1 MGKTLIIAEKPSV
14 MNDLA
19 KALNKALGKFEKKGT
34 GRDIHYE
41 NDDAIIT
48 SAVGH
53 LVELRGDG
61 GGAERGRNSRGN
73 STCSRRLPDSITSI
87 SLKQSEAK
95 LKKKPELPTRMS
107 IKSSMPASCPP
118 GGQPIFRYIMEIGNI
133 DKPVKRLWMQS
144 MTTGAIIS
152 AWGKPPLR

>member
-53 LVELRGDG
+53 LVELRMPM
-61 GGAERGRNSRGN
+61 GRTGRTSRGN
-73 STCSRRLPDSITSI
+73 STSSRPSPIHSLSI
-87 SLKQSEAK
+87 
-95 LKKKPELPTRMS
+95 P
-107 IKSSMPASCPP
+107 SSSP
-118 GGQPIFRYIMEIGNI
+118 R
-133 DKPVKRLWMQS
+133 R
-144 MTTGAIIS
+144 T
-152 AWGKPPLR
+152 